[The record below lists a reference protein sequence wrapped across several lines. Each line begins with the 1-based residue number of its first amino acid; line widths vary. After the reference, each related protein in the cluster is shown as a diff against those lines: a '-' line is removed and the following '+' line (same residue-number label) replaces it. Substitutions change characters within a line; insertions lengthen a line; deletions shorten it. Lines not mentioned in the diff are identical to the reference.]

1 MEAKKLT
8 TLFPLEKGVLCSEFQ
23 STVLESNYV
32 FSHPKYNLIFMNAN
46 ESGFI
51 FFLYLKDLCFH
62 SLTFL
67 YSHSRN

>member
-32 FSHPKYNLIFMNAN
+32 FSHPK
-46 ESGFI
+46 
-51 FFLYLKDLCFH
+51 
-62 SLTFL
+62 
-67 YSHSRN
+67 